1 MKCPNSVA
9 VKALSSSMD
18 RLNEAQWYVEL
29 MQENYHTA
37 NKFRWALT
45 GFLRSIKE
53 IPQIISMEVQQ
64 HPELKAWYKEARKE
78 IQNDPIVKYL
88 SKQRDVVVHQKAL
101 ETASTATVG
110 FVRGKQLK
118 LGIKVPIN
126 PRYDSVEGILM
137 YIDTVAR
144 GEDFLGILYTED
156 DGSGEYSAVIRE
168 WKLPGYEDVEVT
180 TLCKHVWELLGK
192 TNVELARKL
201 GADFFEPQ
209 LKMKPVDEVSI
220 QAYNPSWVKEQL
232 EIAKSEVE

>member
-1 MKCPNSVA
+1 MKCPNSAA
-9 VKALSSSMD
+9 VKALGSSMD

-29 MQENYHTA
+29 MQDNYHTA

-64 HPELKAWYKEARKE
+64 HAELKDWYKEVRKD

-88 SKQRDVVVHQKAL
+88 SKQRDVVVHKKTL
-101 ETASTATVG
+101 ETASSATVG

-118 LGIKVPIN
+118 LGISVPIN

-137 YIDTVAR
+137 YIDAAAR
-144 GEDFLGILYTED
+144 DTDFLGILYTED
-156 DGSGEYSAVIRE
+156 DGSGERSAVIRE

-180 TLCKHVWELLGK
+180 TLCKHAWELMGK
-192 TNVELARKL
+192 TNVALARML

-209 LKMKPVDEVSI
+209 LKVKPVNEVSI
-220 QAYNPSWVKEQL
+220 QTYDPDWVKEQL
-232 EIAKSEVE
+232 QIAKSEIS